1 MIPVST
7 ALQRDLMIVIQG
19 EDISSGLIGLS
30 AYLYVLTLPSIR
42 EPEPEPDT
50 GTGTTMTA
58 VSGLRLGP
66 VEVICG

>member
-30 AYLYVLTLPSIR
+30 AYLYVLTLRSIR
-42 EPEPEPDT
+42 EPEPRT
-50 GTGTTMTA
+50 GYRHQ
-58 VSGLRLGP
+58 VSGLRLEPLEP